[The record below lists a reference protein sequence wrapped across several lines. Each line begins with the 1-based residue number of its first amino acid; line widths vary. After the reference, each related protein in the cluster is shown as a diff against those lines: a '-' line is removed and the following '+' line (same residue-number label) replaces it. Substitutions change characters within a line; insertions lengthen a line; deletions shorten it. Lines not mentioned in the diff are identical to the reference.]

1 MQGNGPFRNSLTVSG
16 DTLNTWETAIW
27 VCVGVRGSGGSPK
40 VGKRKKKVGSVE
52 PGGGKVIGGPV
63 VALIGSLT
71 CCVILGKSLSLTGRQ
86 ICVCACK
93 CEG

>member
-1 MQGNGPFRNSLTVSG
+1 MGDSNLGVCGGEGEWGQSQGR
-16 DTLNTWETAIW
+16 
-27 VCVGVRGSGGSPK
+27 K
-40 VGKRKKKVGSVE
+40 KKKKVGSVE